1 MAFLLHRPILAA
13 KIGPRWKQPMDL
25 NTITEIGRPGGRS
38 DLEVW
43 RSGDAWLA
51 GGTWLF
57 SEPQPNL
64 TRLIDL
70 HGLGWPELEFNPEGL
85 RIGATCTLAQL
96 AGAEFPA
103 AWRAAPLFRQCCR
116 ALLGSFKIWNSA
128 TVGGNL
134 CMALPAGP
142 MIALTAALD
151 GACTIW
157 TQDGG
162 ERRVPAIE
170 FVLGPQQN
178 ALRPGELLR
187 AIDLPADALRRTTAF
202 RQISLSPLGRSAA
215 LLIGSLSPPDGFALT
230 VTAATRRPVRI
241 DFPTMP
247 SDAELRRA
255 LDQAIPDTLY
265 YDDIHGAPDW
275 RRHMTYRFSGQIL
288 RELSDPVPS

>member
-1 MAFLLHRPILAA
+1 
-13 KIGPRWKQPMDL
+13 
-25 NTITEIGRPGGRS
+25 
-38 DLEVW
+38 
-43 RSGDAWLA
+43 
-51 GGTWLF
+51 
-57 SEPQPNL
+57 
-64 TRLIDL
+64 
-70 HGLGWPELEFNPEGL
+70 
-85 RIGATCTLAQL
+85 
-96 AGAEFPA
+96 
-103 AWRAAPLFRQCCR
+103 
-116 ALLGSFKIWNSA
+116 
-128 TVGGNL
+128 
-134 CMALPAGP
+134 